1 MTTLQIK
8 DPNDGDVF
16 EVPITKD
23 ARVFRQLGGEH
34 YVELSFDSDKTLPLI
49 RGCYVYIPSL
59 SIFRYFLKNDATP
72 EPITDVRGYKYVL
85 KFYAFEH
92 YMEACQLKWLTYGEN
107 NAITKREL
115 TFSLTTSLSKYAK
128 LIANNMNDHLGTT
141 LWTFAEMTGDKY
153 TKDMKELSFDGVSC
167 WKAIG
172 DIANAFGVE
181 WWVEH
186 AKMQAV
192 IHFGKCEVDGETTPI
207 REGEIVNRYP
217 AAKRGENDNFAT
229 RYYIYGG
236 TQNIPADYGGEYD
249 SSTTNHISEKH
260 LRPRDTNGNIIDYFD
275 VVEVDNGQQVIEKT
289 IILND
294 VFPKAETTIKEGDIT
309 TEGRTINGEDNVPI
323 YLVATDKKPDLLG
336 ILGIHFT
343 SGALMGRTFDAKIR
357 EEFFT
362 EENNVTTIK
371 TKIEIIPIIEGSAGA
386 YQTVIPNKNLEP
398 QKGDKYILTGV
409 ALDNDKIKAA
419 EVVLY
424 ERGVALAK
432 EYYADTNVYDCP
444 VNPVYCKEN
453 NIVFD
458 LGQKVQLLGAQ
469 FGEQGRYSRVQ
480 GYERKLYNPYIAI
493 YNIGDNRIYS
503 RYNVIETN
511 LKVQQAESKKQQDKK
526 DTNLKIQTLW
536 GSSEQQVIA
545 LQNAVNEL
553 RGKDGDD
560 ADSTSIVGA
569 KLYADNA
576 AKREAA
582 LVVSKGLKSDA
593 NNQSV
598 PADTADDNTV
608 IGSKRYAE
616 KLTKE
621 SNRLMIAGKQS
632 DITTLGFR
640 IIPSDEFKE
649 KYNPTLSLSDNSVAL
664 LDNEASK
671 YKGITVFV
679 DKAYSLDKISQ
690 KAVTDDPV
698 VLLEPLKM
706 DLNPNDV
713 LISDGV
719 KWRKIANTTIA
730 KQSGDI
736 SKTKLVQLLT
746 IKEDNDEETFTPLAT
761 STDLSNIEAR
771 VSKVEAEATATQ
783 RRPTVP
789 QNAPIELVPNLLYD
803 YGMASYDSITLP
815 NLRDG
820 DSSYDNKWMV
830 RFVVGSSDRLTIPF
844 DVFWKDGKAP
854 SWSSWCICEITF
866 TRDADGLYIM
876 GEWKIYK

>member
-1 MTTLQIK
+1 MKHSNSIYEMTSITIYS
-8 DPNDGDVF
+8 PDGEFVH
-16 EVPITKD
+16 ETPISKD

-34 YVELSFDSDKTLPLI
+34 YVELSFNSDKTLPLT

-92 YMEACQLKWLTYGEN
+92 YMEACQLKWLTYGED

-115 TFSLTTSLSKYAK
+115 TFSLTTSLSEYAK

-181 WWVEH
+181 WWVEYVKKP
-186 AKMQAV
+186 AEVQAV
-192 IHFGKCEVDGETTPI
+192 IHFGKCEVDGETIAI

-236 TQNIPADYGGEYD
+236 TQNLPANYGGEYD
-249 SSTTNHISEKH
+249 SSTTNHISEKR
-260 LRPRDTNGNIIDYFD
+260 LRPRDTNSNIIDYYD
-275 VVEVDNGQQVIEKT
+275 VVDTANVQQVIEKT

-309 TEGRTINGEDNVPI
+309 TEDRTINGEDNVPI
-323 YLVATDKKPDLLG
+323 YLVATDTKPNRLG
-336 ILGIHFT
+336 ILGIQFT

-357 EEFFT
+357 EEFFA

-371 TKIEIIPIIEGSAGA
+371 TKIEIAPIVEGSAGA

-419 EVVLY
+419 EVILY

-444 VNPVYCKEN
+444 VNPVYCKKEK
-453 NIVFD
+453 IVFD
-458 LGQKVQLLGAQ
+458 LGQKVLLLGAQ

-480 GYERKLYNPYIAI
+480 GYERKLYNPYIAT

-526 DTNLKIQTLW
+526 DNNLKIQTLW

-560 ADSTSIVGA
+560 ANSTSIVGA

-576 AKREAA
+576 AKREAS
-582 LVVSKGLKSDA
+582 LVVSKGLEFDA

-690 KAVTDDPV
+690 KAVTDNPS

-761 STDLSNIEAR
+761 STDLSNLEAR
-771 VSKVEAEATATQ
+771 VSKVE
-783 RRPTVP
+783 RRVTIAVVTPTE
-789 QNAPIELVPNLLYD
+789 NN
-803 YGMASYDSITLP
+803 
-815 NLRDG
+815 N
-820 DSSYDNKWMV
+820 
-830 RFVVGSSDRLTIPF
+830 
-844 DVFWKDGKAP
+844 
-854 SWSSWCICEITF
+854 
-866 TRDADGLYIM
+866 
-876 GEWKIYK
+876 

>member
-1 MTTLQIK
+1 MKHSKTIYEMTSITIYS
-8 DPNDGDVF
+8 PDGGV
-16 EVPITKD
+16 VHKAPISKD

-34 YVELSFDSDKTLPLI
+34 YVELSFNSDNTLPLT
-49 RGCYVYIPSL
+49 RGCSVYIQSL
-59 SIFRYFLKNDATP
+59 SPFRYFLKNDATP

-107 NAITKREL
+107 NTITKREL
-115 TFSLTTSLSKYAK
+115 TFSLTTSLSEYAK
-128 LIANNMNDHLGTT
+128 LIADNMNDHLGTT
-141 LWTFAEMTGDKY
+141 LWTFAEITGNKY
-153 TKDMKELSFDGVSC
+153 TNVMKELSFDGVSC

-181 WWVEH
+181 WWVEYVKVQ
-186 AKMQAV
+186 AEVQAEVQAV
-192 IHFGKCEVDGETTPI
+192 IHFGKCEVGDEDIIAI

-217 AAKRGENDNFAT
+217 AAKRGENDNYAT

-249 SSTTNHISEKH
+249 SSTTNHISEKR
-260 LRPRDTNGNIIDYFD
+260 LRPRASLNSNIIDYYD
-275 VVEVDNGQQVIEKT
+275 VVDAANVQQVIEKT

-309 TEGRTINGEDNVPI
+309 TEDRTINGEDNVPI
-323 YLVATDKKPDLLG
+323 YLVAVDEEPKLLG
-336 ILGIHFT
+336 ILGIQFT
-343 SGALMGRTFDAKIR
+343 SGALMGRTFDGKIR
-357 EEFFT
+357 KEFFT
-362 EENNVTTIK
+362 GENNVTTTK
-371 TKIEIIPIIEGSAGA
+371 WKIEITPIIEGSAGA

-409 ALDNDKIKAA
+409 ELNNTYIENA
-419 EVVLY
+419 EVELY
-424 ERGVALAK
+424 NRGVALAN

-469 FGEQGRYSRVQ
+469 FGEKGRYSRVQ
-480 GYERKLYNPYIAI
+480 GYERKLYNPYITT

-526 DTNLKIQTLW
+526 DNNLKIQTLW

-576 AKREAA
+576 AKREAS
-582 LVVSKGLKSDA
+582 LVVSKGLEFDA

-761 STDLSNIEAR
+761 STDLSNLEAR
-771 VSKVEAEATATQ
+771 VSKVE
-783 RRPTVP
+783 RRVTIAVVTPTE
-789 QNAPIELVPNLLYD
+789 NNTNIN
-803 YGMASYDSITLP
+803 
-815 NLRDG
+815 N
-820 DSSYDNKWMV
+820 
-830 RFVVGSSDRLTIPF
+830 
-844 DVFWKDGKAP
+844 
-854 SWSSWCICEITF
+854 
-866 TRDADGLYIM
+866 
-876 GEWKIYK
+876 

>member
-1 MTTLQIK
+1 MKHSKTIYEMTSITIYS
-8 DPNDGDVF
+8 PDGEVVHK
-16 EVPITKD
+16 VPITKD

-34 YVELSFDSDKTLPLI
+34 YVELSFDSDKILPLT
-49 RGCYVYIPSL
+49 RGCSVYIQSL
-59 SIFRYFLKNDATP
+59 SPFPYFLKNDATP

-115 TFSLTTSLSKYAK
+115 TFSLTTSLSEYAK
-128 LIANNMNDHLGTT
+128 LIADNMNDHLGTYQ
-141 LWTFAEMTGDKY
+141 WTIVEDEMEGDKY

-186 AKMQAV
+186 TKLYAV
-192 IHFGKCEVDGETTPI
+192 IHFGKCEVGDKAKEI
-207 REGEIVNRYP
+207 REGEIVNRFP
-217 AAKRGENDNFAT
+217 AAKRGENDNYAT

-236 TQNIPADYGGEYD
+236 TQNLPADYDVENG
-249 SSTTNHISEKH
+249 SSTTNHISEKR
-260 LRPRDTNGNIIDYFD
+260 LRPRVSLTSKNIIDYYD
-275 VVEVDNGQQVIEKT
+275 VVTVDNGQQVIEKT

-294 VFPKAETTIKEGDIT
+294 VFPKNETKIENEKDIT
-309 TEGRTINGEDNVPI
+309 TEQRTINGEDNVLI
-323 YLVATDKKPDLLG
+323 YLVATKNEPKLLG

-371 TKIEIIPIIEGSAGA
+371 TKIEITPIIEGSAGA
-386 YQTVIPNKNLEP
+386 YQTVIPNDNLKP
-398 QKGDKYILTGV
+398 QQGDKYILTGV
-409 ALDNDKIKAA
+409 ALEDTYIENA
-419 EVVLY
+419 EVELY
-424 ERGVALAK
+424 KRGVALAK

-444 VNPVYCKEN
+444 VNPVYCEEN
-453 NIVFD
+453 KIVFD

-480 GYERKLYNPYIAI
+480 GYERKLYNPYIAT

-503 RYNVIETN
+503 RYNVIESN

-576 AKREAA
+576 AKKEAS
-582 LVVSKGLKSDA
+582 LVVSKGLKFDD

-690 KAVTDDPV
+690 KAVTDNPS

-719 KWRKIANTTIA
+719 KWRKITNTTIA

-761 STDLSNIEAR
+761 STDLSNLEAR
-771 VSKVEAEATATQ
+771 VSKVE
-783 RRPTVP
+783 RRVTIAVVTPTE
-789 QNAPIELVPNLLYD
+789 NN
-803 YGMASYDSITLP
+803 
-815 NLRDG
+815 N
-820 DSSYDNKWMV
+820 
-830 RFVVGSSDRLTIPF
+830 
-844 DVFWKDGKAP
+844 
-854 SWSSWCICEITF
+854 
-866 TRDADGLYIM
+866 
-876 GEWKIYK
+876 

>member
-8 DPNDGDVF
+8 DPNGGDVF
-16 EVPITKD
+16 EAPITKD
-23 ARVFRQLGGEH
+23 ARVYRQLGGEH
-34 YVELSFDSDKTLPLI
+34 YVELSFDSDKILPLT
-49 RGCYVYIPSL
+49 RGCNVYIPSL
-59 SIFRYFLKNDATP
+59 SPFRYFLKNDATP

-85 KFYAFEH
+85 KFYAYEH
-92 YMEACQLKWLTYGEN
+92 YMEACQLKWLTYGEDKT
-107 NAITKREL
+107 ITKREL
-115 TFSLTTSLSKYAK
+115 TFSLTTSLSVYAK
-128 LIANNMNDHLGTT
+128 LIADNMNDHLGID
-141 LWTFAEMTGDKY
+141 LINPDFGWTIAADMTGDKY

-186 AKMQAV
+186 TKMYAV
-192 IHFGKCEVDGETTPI
+192 IHFGKCEVGDKAIEI
-207 REGEIVNRYP
+207 REGEIVNRFP

-236 TQNIPADYGGEYD
+236 TQNLPADYGGEYD
-249 SSTTNHISEKH
+249 SSTTNHISEKR
-260 LRPRDTNGNIIDYFD
+260 LRPRVSLTSENIIDYYD
-275 VVEVDNGQQVIEKT
+275 VVTVDNGQQVIEKT

-294 VFPKAETTIKEGDIT
+294 VFPKAETTIEEGDIT
-309 TEGRTINGEDNVPI
+309 TEQRTINGEDNVDI
-323 YLVATDKKPDLLG
+323 YLVATDKKPNLLG
-336 ILGIHFT
+336 ILGIQFT

-419 EVVLY
+419 EVELY
-424 ERGVALAK
+424 RRGEALAK

-444 VNPVYCKEN
+444 VNPVYCKKNE
-453 NIVFD
+453 IVFD
-458 LGQKVQLLGAQ
+458 LGQKVQLVGAQ

-480 GYERKLYNPYIAI
+480 GYERKLYNPYIAT

-503 RYNVIETN
+503 RYNVIESN

-560 ADSTSIVGA
+560 ANSTSIVGA
-569 KLYADNA
+569 KKYADDA
-576 AKREAA
+576 AEREAA
-582 LVVSKGLKSDA
+582 LVVSKGLKFDD
-593 NNQSV
+593 NNQLV

-621 SNRLMIAGKQS
+621 SNRLMIGGQQQS
-632 DITTLGFR
+632 APTGFK
-640 IIPSDEFKE
+640 IIPSKEFND
-649 KYNPTLSLSDNSVAL
+649 KYNPTLTPVTLFNSDASDYRGL
-664 LDNEASK
+664 L
-671 YKGITVFV
+671 VFADHEYTPTIATQQAAV
-679 DKAYSLDKISQ
+679 DGGATELKQ
-690 KAVTDDPV
+690 
-698 VLLEPLKM
+698 PLQLK
-706 DLNPNDV
+706 LKPNDV
-713 LISDGV
+713 LVSDGV

-730 KQSGDI
+730 GESGDI

-746 IKEDNDEETFTPLAT
+746 TKKEGDDENFAPLPT
-761 STDLSNIEAR
+761 STDLSNLEAR
-771 VSKVEAEATATQ
+771 VSNVE
-783 RRPTVP
+783 RRVTIAVVTPTE
-789 QNAPIELVPNLLYD
+789 NN
-803 YGMASYDSITLP
+803 
-815 NLRDG
+815 N
-820 DSSYDNKWMV
+820 
-830 RFVVGSSDRLTIPF
+830 
-844 DVFWKDGKAP
+844 
-854 SWSSWCICEITF
+854 
-866 TRDADGLYIM
+866 
-876 GEWKIYK
+876 

>member
-1 MTTLQIK
+1 MKHSKTIYEMTSITIYS
-8 DPNDGDVF
+8 PDGEVVHK
-16 EVPITKD
+16 VPIAKD

-34 YVELSFDSDKTLPLI
+34 YVELSFNSDKILPLT
-49 RGCYVYIPSL
+49 RGCSVYIQSL
-59 SIFRYFLKNDATP
+59 SPFPYFLKNDATP

-85 KFYAFEH
+85 KFYAYEH
-92 YMEACQLKWLTYGEN
+92 YMEACQLKWLTCGEDG
-107 NAITKREL
+107 AITKREL
-115 TFSLTTSLSKYAK
+115 TFSLTTSLKEYAK
-128 LIANNMNDHLGTT
+128 LIVANMNDHLDTDQ
-141 LWTFAEMTGDKY
+141 WTIVEDEMEGDKY
-153 TKDMKELSFDGVSC
+153 TKDMKELSFGGVSC

-186 AKMQAV
+186 TTMYAV
-192 IHFGKCEVDGETTPI
+192 IHFGKCEVGDKAIGI
-207 REGEIVNRYP
+207 REGEIVNRFP
-217 AAKRGENDNFAT
+217 AAKRGENDNYAT

-236 TQNIPADYGGEYD
+236 TQNLPADYGGEYD
-249 SSTTNHISEKH
+249 SSTTNHISEKR
-260 LRPRDTNGNIIDYFD
+260 LRPRVSLTSENIIDYYD
-275 VVEVDNGQQVIEKT
+275 VVDTANDQQVIEKT

-294 VFPKAETTIKEGDIT
+294 VFPKNETTIKEGDIT
-309 TEGRTINGEDNVPI
+309 TEQRTINGEDNVPI

-424 ERGVALAK
+424 DRGTALAK

-453 NIVFD
+453 KIVFD
-458 LGQKVQLLGAQ
+458 LGQKVQLVGAQ
-469 FGEQGRYSRVQ
+469 FGAQGRYSRVQ
-480 GYERKLYNPYIAI
+480 GYERKLYNPYIAT

-503 RYNVIETN
+503 RYNVIETD

-569 KLYADNA
+569 KKYADDA

-582 LVVSKGLKSDA
+582 LVVCKDYKFDG
-593 NNQSV
+593 NTNQLI
-598 PADTADDNTV
+598 PADTADDDTV
-608 IGSKRYAE
+608 IGSKRYAD
-616 KLTKE
+616 KL
-621 SNRLMIAGKQS
+621 NRLMIGGQQQSSLAGFK
-632 DITTLGFR
+632 
-640 IIPSDEFKE
+640 IIPSKEFND
-649 KYNPTLSLSDNSVAL
+649 KYNSALTLVTLANNDAPKYRGLLVFADHEYSPT
-664 LDNEASK
+664 
-671 YKGITVFV
+671 TVSQQATA
-679 DKAYSLDKISQ
+679 DGGATEISR
-690 KAVTDDPV
+690 
-698 VLLEPLKM
+698 PLQLKLM
-706 DLNPNDV
+706 PNDV
-713 LISDGV
+713 LVSDGV

-730 KQSGDI
+730 GESGDI

-746 IKEDNDEETFTPLAT
+746 TKKENDDENFAPLPT
-761 STDLSNIEAR
+761 STDLSNLEAR
-771 VSKVEAEATATQ
+771 VSNVE
-783 RRPTVP
+783 RRVTIAVVTPTE
-789 QNAPIELVPNLLYD
+789 NN
-803 YGMASYDSITLP
+803 
-815 NLRDG
+815 N
-820 DSSYDNKWMV
+820 
-830 RFVVGSSDRLTIPF
+830 
-844 DVFWKDGKAP
+844 
-854 SWSSWCICEITF
+854 
-866 TRDADGLYIM
+866 
-876 GEWKIYK
+876 

>member
-1 MTTLQIK
+1 MKHSKTIYEMTSITIYS
-8 DPNDGDVF
+8 PDGEVVHK
-16 EVPITKD
+16 VPITKD

-34 YVELSFDSDKTLPLI
+34 YVELSFDSDKILPLT
-49 RGCYVYIPSL
+49 RGCSVYIQSL
-59 SIFRYFLKNDATP
+59 SPFSYSLKNDATP

-85 KFYAFEH
+85 KFYAYEH
-92 YMEACQLKWLTYGEN
+92 YMEACQLKWLTYGED

-115 TFSLTTSLSKYAK
+115 TFSLTTSLKEYAK
-128 LIANNMNDHLGTT
+128 LIVANMNDHLDTDQ
-141 LWTFAEMTGDKY
+141 WTIVEDEMEGDKY

-186 AKMQAV
+186 TKLYAV
-192 IHFGKCEVDGETTPI
+192 IHFGKCEVGDKAKEI
-207 REGEIVNRYP
+207 REGEIVNRFP
-217 AAKRGENDNFAT
+217 AAKRGENDNYAT

-236 TQNIPADYGGEYD
+236 TQNLPADYDVENG
-249 SSTTNHISEKH
+249 SSTTNHISEKR
-260 LRPRDTNGNIIDYFD
+260 LRPRVSLTSKNIIDYFD

-294 VFPKAETTIKEGDIT
+294 VFPKAETTIKKGDIT
-309 TEGRTINGEDNVPI
+309 TEQRTINGEDNVPI

-386 YQTVIPNKNLEP
+386 YQTVIPNDNLKP
-398 QKGDKYILTGV
+398 QQGDKYILTGV
-409 ALDNDKIKAA
+409 ALEDTYIENA
-419 EVVLY
+419 EVELY
-424 ERGVALAK
+424 KQGTTLAN

-453 NIVFD
+453 KIVFD

-480 GYERKLYNPYIAI
+480 GYERKLYNPYIAT

-503 RYNVIETN
+503 RYNVIESN

-576 AKREAA
+576 AKKEAS
-582 LVVSKGLKSDA
+582 LVVSKGLKFDD

-690 KAVTDDPV
+690 KAVTDNPS

-719 KWRKIANTTIA
+719 KWRKITNTTIA

-761 STDLSNIEAR
+761 STDLSNLEAR
-771 VSKVEAEATATQ
+771 VSKVE
-783 RRPTVP
+783 RRVTIAVVTPTE
-789 QNAPIELVPNLLYD
+789 NN
-803 YGMASYDSITLP
+803 
-815 NLRDG
+815 N
-820 DSSYDNKWMV
+820 
-830 RFVVGSSDRLTIPF
+830 
-844 DVFWKDGKAP
+844 
-854 SWSSWCICEITF
+854 
-866 TRDADGLYIM
+866 
-876 GEWKIYK
+876 

>member
-1 MTTLQIK
+1 MKHSKTIYEMTSITIYS
-8 DPNDGDVF
+8 PDGGLVH
-16 EVPITKD
+16 EAPITKD

-34 YVELSFDSDKTLPLI
+34 YVELSFNSDKTLPLT
-49 RGCYVYIPSL
+49 RGCNVYIPSL
-59 SIFRYFLKNDATP
+59 SDFHYFLKNDATP

-85 KFYAFEH
+85 KFYAYEH

-107 NAITKREL
+107 SVITKREL
-115 TFSLTTSLSKYAK
+115 TFSLTTSLSEYAE
-128 LIANNMNDHLGTT
+128 LIAKNMNDHLGTGIT
-141 LWTFAEMTGDKY
+141 QWTVATMTGDKY

-181 WWVEH
+181 WWVEYV
-186 AKMQAV
+186 KTQEVTQAV
-192 IHFGKCEVDGETTPI
+192 IHFGKCEVDGEVIPI
-207 REGEIVNRYP
+207 REGGIVNRYP
-217 AAKRGENDNFAT
+217 AAKRGENDNYAT
-229 RYYIYGG
+229 RFYIYGG
-236 TQNIPADYGGEYD
+236 TQNLPASYD
-249 SSTTNHISEKH
+249 EKNGNSTTNHISEKR
-260 LRPRDTNGNIIDYFD
+260 LRPRASLNSNIIDYYD
-275 VVEVDNGQQVIEKT
+275 VVDAANVQQVIEKT

-294 VFPKAETTIKEGDIT
+294 VFPKADTKIENEEDIT
-309 TEGRTINGEDNVPI
+309 TEDRTINGEDNVPI
-323 YLVATDKKPDLLG
+323 YLVATKNEPKLLG
-336 ILGIHFT
+336 ILGIQFT
-343 SGALMGRTFDAKIR
+343 SGALMGRTFDGKIR
-357 EEFFT
+357 KEFFT
-362 EENNVTTIK
+362 GENNVTTTK
-371 TKIEIIPIIEGSAGA
+371 WKIEIVPIIEGSAGA
-386 YQTVIPNKNLEP
+386 YQTVIPNDNLKP
-398 QKGDKYILTGV
+398 QQGDTYILTGV
-409 ALDNDKIKAA
+409 DLDADYIKNA
-419 EVVLY
+419 EVELY
-424 ERGVALAK
+424 NRGVALAK

-444 VNPVYCKEN
+444 VNSVYCKEN
-453 NIVFD
+453 KIVFD

-480 GYERKLYNPYIAI
+480 GYERKLYNQYIAT

-526 DTNLKIQTLW
+526 DNNLKIQTLW

-569 KLYADNA
+569 KLYADTA

-582 LVVSKGLKSDA
+582 LVVSKGLKFDD
-593 NNQSV
+593 NHQSV

-649 KYNPTLSLSDNSVAL
+649 KYNPTLNFLDNSVEL
-664 LDNEASK
+664 LNNEASK

-679 DKAYSLDKISQ
+679 DNAYSPDKIPL
-690 KAVTDDPV
+690 KAVTDNPSV
-698 VLLEPLKM
+698 SLGHLEM
-706 DLNPNDV
+706 DLSPNDV

-761 STDLSNIEAR
+761 STDLSNLEAR
-771 VSKVEAEATATQ
+771 VSNVE
-783 RRPTVP
+783 RRVTIAVVTPTE
-789 QNAPIELVPNLLYD
+789 NN
-803 YGMASYDSITLP
+803 
-815 NLRDG
+815 N
-820 DSSYDNKWMV
+820 
-830 RFVVGSSDRLTIPF
+830 
-844 DVFWKDGKAP
+844 
-854 SWSSWCICEITF
+854 
-866 TRDADGLYIM
+866 
-876 GEWKIYK
+876 